1 MQGGVQNWAKVDYTI
16 CARSLTRDRPSSST
30 SYLGTSGDSARKQ
43 SRCLI
48 TEWLWIILKARA
60 KAIHNI
66 QSFLSNCVQYS
77 SLGPSCQLRSR
88 WTGKFGLGCQVWAK
102 LPENY
107 KTWLSQPIL
116 GYLELSWV
124 GLSLSSIRVQVEAGE
139 IKVLLFYA
147 FLFLFSFEPL
157 TNLWS

>member
-1 MQGGVQNWAKVDYTI
+1 MDHFK
-16 CARSLTRDRPSSST
+16 S
-30 SYLGTSGDSARKQ
+30 
-43 SRCLI
+43 
-48 TEWLWIILKARA
+48 RA

-107 KTWLSQPIL
+107 KTWLMAFSAYLRISRAIL
-116 GYLELSWV
+116 GRAI
-124 GLSLSSIRVQVEAGE
+124 SIKYKGASRSRRDQGIAILRFFVFVQ
-139 IKVLLFYA
+139 LRA
-147 FLFLFSFEPL
+147 FDQPL
-157 TNLWS
+157 KLVFWANNNNSNNKKTKTMSVTGATTTTTQK